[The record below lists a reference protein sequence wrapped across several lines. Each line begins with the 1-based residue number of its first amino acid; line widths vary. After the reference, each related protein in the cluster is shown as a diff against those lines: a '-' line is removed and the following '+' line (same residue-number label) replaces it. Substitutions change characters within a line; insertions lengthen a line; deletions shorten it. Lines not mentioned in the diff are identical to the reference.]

1 VPRKAPKDVIEHRIT
16 FGDYER
22 KIINQSLD
30 SYTFK
35 NYAAPLQSP
44 VVAVGLL
51 GGAGYLA
58 LAYVMEW
65 WPFRKEGFS
74 LLDLPP
80 IQEQMEAQK
89 ARKEGRFAQYVRDNY
104 ENVILPAHHAK
115 VAKAQTWLNEHP
127 SPSGPF
133 EIIMAKNMQLI
144 VDSNEMQLER
154 LAREFEERLAIATR
168 NDEEVAANMGEKQ

>member
-1 VPRKAPKDVIEHRIT
+1 MPRKAPKDVIEHRIT

-22 KIINQSLD
+22 KLFNQSLD

-58 LAYVMEW
+58 LAYAMDW
-65 WPFRKEGFS
+65 WPFKSGSFS

-80 IQEQMEAQK
+80 IQKQIDMQK
-89 ARKEGRFAQYVRDNY
+89 ARQEGRLAQYVRHNY
-104 ENVILPAHHAK
+104 ENEILPAHHAK

-133 EIIMAKNMQLI
+133 EIMMAKNMQLI

-168 NDEEVAANMGEKQ
+168 NDEEVAANQDKS